1 MSNDKQAKMR
11 GKVVKPVFDVSSPA
25 FLYSAI
31 VAVLT
36 ILAASGVTFPA
47 SPEEISGELTNL
59 LSTSGFWALI
69 GVAVSSVFFPIYNAW
84 KKGALNFK
92 GVFSST
98 LTWVAIAVLFF
109 DALALFGL
117 TFPPGTAEQLVYFIA
132 AKDWGSLIS
141 MFASVIVPTVVRFIK
156 DKRATA

>member
-1 MSNDKQAKMR
+1 MGAGTPAAKAPA
-11 GKVVKPVFDVSSPA
+11 KAVFDVKSPA

-31 VAVLT
+31 VAALT
-36 ILAASGVTFPA
+36 VLAAAGVTFPDNPA
-47 SPEEISGELTNL
+47 DIAGELTNL

-84 KKGALNFK
+84 KKGDLTFK

-98 LTWVAIAVLFF
+98 LTWVALAVLFF

-117 TFPPGTAEQLVYFIA
+117 SFPPGTAEQLVYFIA

-141 MFASVIVPTVVRFIK
+141 MFTSVILPTVVRYIK
-156 DKRATA
+156 DRRQTA